1 MQNQFLNF
9 CLDDESMRGVADM
22 KCSVVIIMLCVVS
35 AADHF
40 YLSVSIIGPALS
52 TESRPN
58 NASSRR
64 ERGGGNPSFSFSYSS
79 RPRSLSRGADVTGAE
94 WVH

>member
-1 MQNQFLNF
+1 
-9 CLDDESMRGVADM
+9 
-22 KCSVVIIMLCVVS
+22 MLCVVS

-40 YLSVSIIGPALS
+40 YLSVSIIGPAPS

-64 ERGGGNPSFSFSYSS
+64 IERRRKSVIFIFIQQIPILEPQFS
-79 RPRSLSRGADVTGAE
+79 GADVRGAE

>member
-1 MQNQFLNF
+1 
-9 CLDDESMRGVADM
+9 
-22 KCSVVIIMLCVVS
+22 MLCVVS

-64 ERGGGNPSFSFSYSS
+64 ERRRKSVIFIFIQQQTPLLEPRCGCDGGGVGSLIRS
-79 RPRSLSRGADVTGAE
+79 R
-94 WVH
+94 

>member
-1 MQNQFLNF
+1 MCCGYEVL
-9 CLDDESMRGVADM
+9 C
-22 KCSVVIIMLCVVS
+22 VVIIMLCVVS

-64 ERGGGNPSFSFSYSS
+64 EREEEEIRHFHFHT
-79 RPRSLSRGADVTGAE
+79 ADPAP
-94 WVH
+94 

>member
-1 MQNQFLNF
+1 
-9 CLDDESMRGVADM
+9 
-22 KCSVVIIMLCVVS
+22 MLCVVS

-64 ERGGGNPSFSFSYSS
+64 EKRRKSVIFIFIQQTPLLE
-79 RPRSLSRGADVTGAE
+79 PPSRGADVTGAE

>member
-1 MQNQFLNF
+1 M
-9 CLDDESMRGVADM
+9 C
-22 KCSVVIIMLCVVS
+22 VVIIMLCVVS
-35 AADHF
+35 AVDHF

-64 ERGGGNPSFSFSYSS
+64 EKRRKSVIFIFIYS

>member
-1 MQNQFLNF
+1 ML
-9 CLDDESMRGVADM
+9 C
-22 KCSVVIIMLCVVS
+22 VVIIMLCVVS

-52 TESRPN
+52 TESSLDQTMP
-58 NASSRR
+58 AAG

-79 RPRSLSRGADVTGAE
+79 RPAP
-94 WVH
+94 

>member
-1 MQNQFLNF
+1 
-9 CLDDESMRGVADM
+9 
-22 KCSVVIIMLCVVS
+22 MLCVVS
-35 AADHF
+35 AVDHF
-40 YLSVSIIGPALS
+40 YLSVSIIGPAPS

-64 ERGGGNPSFSFSYSS
+64 IERRRKSVIFIFIQQQSPLLEQRSS
-79 RPRSLSRGADVTGAE
+79 GADVKGAE

>member
-1 MQNQFLNF
+1 
-9 CLDDESMRGVADM
+9 
-22 KCSVVIIMLCVVS
+22 MLCVVS

-64 ERGGGNPSFSFSYSS
+64 ERRRKSVIFIYS
-79 RPRSLSRGADVTGAE
+79 RPLSLSRGADVTGAE